1 MVEHVFCEG
10 SGRAL
15 AATQRPRVLL
25 ADDNPEILDTVT
37 QVLQRD
43 CLLLEAVLDGQ
54 SVLRD
59 ALTLRPDVIV
69 LDISLGD
76 LTGIEVAR
84 HLQEMGCKAKIVF
97 LTVHENPD
105 FIRAAFEAG
114 ASAYVF
120 KSALGT
126 DLIEA
131 IEAVS
136 AGETF
141 ISYIS

>member
-1 MVEHVFCEG
+1 VVEHVFSEE

-15 AATQRPRVLL
+15 AAVQRPRVLL
-25 ADDNPEILDTVT
+25 ADDNPEVLDTVS
-37 QVLQRD
+37 QVLKRD
-43 CLLLEAVLDGQ
+43 CLVLEAVLDGQ

-120 KSALGT
+120 KSAMAT

-131 IEAVS
+131 IEAVN

-141 ISYIS
+141 ISFIS

>member
-1 MVEHVFCEG
+1 MVEHAFYER
-10 SGRAL
+10 SGDPVAV
-15 AATQRPRVLL
+15 TSRPRVLL
-25 ADDNPEILDTVT
+25 ADDNPEILDTVAEI
-37 QVLQRD
+37 LKRE
-43 CLLLEAVLDGQ
+43 CLVLEAVLDGQ

-84 HLQEMGCKAKIVF
+84 HLQEMGCRAKIVF

-131 IEAVS
+131 IEAVN

>member
-1 MVEHVFCEG
+1 MVERELYE
-10 SGRAL
+10 RASR
-15 AATQRPRVLL
+15 TPSVGQRPRVLL
-25 ADDNPEILDTVT
+25 ADDNPEVLDAVSEILKE
-37 QVLQRD
+37 D
-43 CLLLEAVLDGQ
+43 CLVLEAVLDGQ

-84 HLQEMGCKAKIVF
+84 HLRDMGCTAKIVF

-126 DLIEA
+126 DLIDA
-131 IEAVS
+131 IEAVN

>member
-1 MVEHVFCEG
+1 MVEREICETLG
-10 SGRAL
+10 PRRKL
-15 AATQRPRVLL
+15 ASRPRVLV
-25 ADDNPEILDTVT
+25 ADDNPEVLDAVSEILKRECL
-37 QVLQRD
+37 VL
-43 CLLLEAVLDGQ
+43 ETVLDGQ

-59 ALTLRPDVIV
+59 ALTLRPDVII

-84 HLQEMGCKAKIVF
+84 HLQEMGCKAKIIF

-120 KSALGT
+120 KSALAT
-126 DLIEA
+126 DLLDA
-131 IEAVS
+131 IEAVH

-141 ISYIS
+141 ISFIS

>member
-1 MVEHVFCEG
+1 MVEHALHERT
-10 SGRAL
+10 GRTPKL
-15 AATQRPRVLL
+15 APLPRVLV
-25 ADDNPEILDTVT
+25 ADDNPEILDTISEI
-37 QVLQRD
+37 LKRD
-43 CLLLEAVLDGQ
+43 CLVLEAVLDGQ

-84 HLQEMGCKAKIVF
+84 HLRDMGCRAKIVF

-131 IEAVS
+131 IEAVN

>member
-1 MVEHVFCEG
+1 MVE
-10 SGRAL
+10 RAL
-15 AATQRPRVLL
+15 HERAGRGTRAVQRPRILL
-25 ADDNPEILDTVT
+25 ADDNPEVLEAVTEILKH
-37 QVLQRD
+37 D
-43 CLLLEAVLDGQ
+43 CLVLESVLDGQ

-84 HLQEMGCKAKIVF
+84 HLHDMGCKAKIVF

-120 KSALGT
+120 KSTLGT
-126 DLIEA
+126 DLLDA
-131 IEAVS
+131 IEAVN

-141 ISYIS
+141 ISYMP

>member
-1 MVEHVFCEG
+1 MVEH
-10 SGRAL
+10 AL
-15 AATQRPRVLL
+15 FDRTERTPKLAPLPRILL
-25 ADDNPEILDTVT
+25 ADDNPEILDTVSE
-37 QVLQRD
+37 VLKRD
-43 CLLLEAVLDGQ
+43 CFVLEAVLDGQ

-84 HLQEMGCKAKIVF
+84 HLRDMGCKAKIIF

-114 ASAYVF
+114 ASGYVF

-131 IEAVS
+131 IEAVN

>member
-1 MVEHVFCEG
+1 VVEH
-10 SGRAL
+10 AL
-15 AATQRPRVLL
+15 YHRTQPTPKVAPPPRVLL
-25 ADDNPEILDTVT
+25 ADDNPEILETISEI
-37 QVLQRD
+37 LGRD
-43 CLLLEAVLDGQ
+43 CLILGAVMDGQ

-59 ALTLRPDVIV
+59 ALALRPDVIV

-84 HLQEMGCKAKIVF
+84 HLHDMGCKAKIVF

-126 DLIEA
+126 DLLEA
-131 IEAVS
+131 IEAVY

>member
-1 MVEHVFCEG
+1 MVEREICETLG
-10 SGRAL
+10 PGPKL
-15 AATQRPRVLL
+15 ASRPRVLV
-25 ADDNPEILDTVT
+25 ADDNPEVLAAVSEILK
-37 QVLQRD
+37 RD
-43 CLLLEAVLDGQ
+43 CLVLEAVPDGQ

-59 ALTLRPDVIV
+59 ALTLRPDVII

-84 HLQEMGCKAKIVF
+84 HLQEMRCKAKIVF

-120 KSALGT
+120 KSALAT
-126 DLIEA
+126 DLLDA
-131 IEAVS
+131 IEAVN

-141 ISYIS
+141 ISFIS

>member
-1 MVEHVFCEG
+1 MVEHVFSEE
-10 SGRAL
+10 SGRAV
-15 AATQRPRVLL
+15 AAVQRPRVLL
-25 ADDNPEILDTVT
+25 ADDNPEILDTVS
-37 QVLQRD
+37 QILQRD
-43 CLLLEAVLDGQ
+43 CLVLEAVLDGQ

-84 HLQEMGCKAKIVF
+84 HLREMGCKARIVF

-131 IEAVS
+131 IEAVN

-141 ISYIS
+141 ISFIS

>member
-1 MVEHVFCEG
+1 MVERELYEQA
-10 SGRAL
+10 GR
-15 AATQRPRVLL
+15 TPKVGQRPRVLV
-25 ADDNPEILDTVT
+25 ADDNPEVLDTVAEI
-37 QVLQRD
+37 LKHD
-43 CLLLEAVLDGQ
+43 CLVLESVLDGQ

-59 ALTLRPDVIV
+59 ALSLRPDVIV

-84 HLQEMGCKAKIVF
+84 HLRDMGCAAKIIF

-126 DLIEA
+126 DLLDA
-131 IEAVS
+131 IEAVN

>member
-1 MVEHVFCEG
+1 MVEH
-10 SGRAL
+10 AL
-15 AATQRPRVLL
+15 FDRTERPPKLAPLPRIML
-25 ADDNPEILDTVT
+25 ADDNPEILETVSEI
-37 QVLQRD
+37 LKHD
-43 CLLLEAVLDGQ
+43 CFILESVLDGQ

-84 HLQEMGCKAKIVF
+84 HLRDMGCKAKIIF

-114 ASAYVF
+114 ASGYVF

-131 IEAVS
+131 IEAVN

>member
-1 MVEHVFCEG
+1 MERAFYDRTGG
-10 SGRAL
+10 SVKLVA
-15 AATQRPRVLL
+15 RPRVLL
-25 ADDNPEILDTVT
+25 ADDNPEILDTVAEI
-37 QVLQRD
+37 LKRD
-43 CLLLEAVLDGQ
+43 CVVLEAVLDGQ
-54 SVLRD
+54 SVLRE
-59 ALTLRPDVIV
+59 ALTLRPDVVV

-84 HLQEMGCKAKIVF
+84 HLRDMGCAAKIIF

-126 DLIEA
+126 DLLDA